1 VNPVDAFVSA
11 PAGLAGLGIFG
22 VIAWWLALLIVTAL
36 VAGWIA
42 RDAVARGVAAPW
54 AFALAAAFQP
64 LLVLLVYV
72 FVRDSLAEA
81 QPRRLGGAARGT

>member
-1 VNPVDAFVSA
+1 VNPADSFVSA
-11 PAGLAGLGIFG
+11 PAGLAGLGVYGI
-22 VIAWWLALLIVTAL
+22 IAWWLAILIVTAL

-72 FVRDSLAEA
+72 FVRDSLAEGE
-81 QPRRLGGAARGT
+81 PRRLARG

>member
-1 VNPVDAFVSA
+1 MNPADGFVSA
-11 PAGLAGLGIFG
+11 PAGLAGLGVFG
-22 VIAWWLALLIVTAL
+22 IIAWWLAVLIVTAL

-72 FVRDSLAEA
+72 FVRDSLAEGE
-81 QPRRLGGAARGT
+81 PRRLRSARGT

>member
-1 VNPVDAFVSA
+1 VNPADGFISA
-11 PAGLAGLGIFG
+11 PAGLASLGLFGIIG
-22 VIAWWLALLIVTAL
+22 WWLAVLIVTAL

-42 RDAVARGVAAPW
+42 RDAVARGVSAPW

-72 FVRDSLAEA
+72 FVRDSLAEGA
-81 QPRRLGGAARGT
+81 PRRLARGA